1 MTWTPRRVVTGHD
14 EQGRSVVLSDGVPP
28 VIREDAVGTRFVE
41 LWATDAAPA
50 PVAAGEPEPTE
61 RDLTVPPG
69 PSGTKLRINEI
80 PPGAASP
87 MHRTETVDYGIV
99 LSGEIVLELDDGAQT
114 TLGPGDVVIQR
125 GTDHRW
131 ENRSSEPARV
141 AFVLVDA
148 AFTDELRAV
157 MPAGELMDAPP
168 GQ

>member
-14 EQGRSVVLSDGVPP
+14 EQGRSVFLSDGVPP